1 MKRNNAIFCMVIMMI
16 TMLVINLYIAF
27 SGVQS
32 VNYFG
37 FYEIRITPVFRLMCF
52 LGGTL
57 MSMIFLAMI
66 IGTIVEKIKKNRAH
80 SVNRMTDDEWN
91 QFCSLGKVPP
101 ELMKKVE
108 NADEISMSELEH
120 LSDKKD

>member
-27 SGVQS
+27 SGVQTL
-32 VNYFG
+32 NYFG
-37 FYEIRITPVFRLMCF
+37 FYEIQITPAFRLMCF

-57 MSMIFLAMI
+57 MSMIFLAMV

-80 SVNRMTDDEWN
+80 SVSKVNWGDD
-91 QFCSLGKVPP
+91 LKVPP

-108 NADEISMSELEH
+108 KADEISMSDLEH